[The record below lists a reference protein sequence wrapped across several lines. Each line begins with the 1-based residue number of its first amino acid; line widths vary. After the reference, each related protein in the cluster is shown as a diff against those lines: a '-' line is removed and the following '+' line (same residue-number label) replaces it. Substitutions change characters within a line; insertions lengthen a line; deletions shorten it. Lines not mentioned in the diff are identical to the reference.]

1 MCYSIHGL
9 LFASLNQ
16 KTSAAAFLDFSRHS
30 IGAVLR
36 PLLYPNT
43 EDLLPEQLNPDSLAT
58 PTGIMATSL
67 ADTLREIG
75 YGFTSS

>member
-1 MCYSIHGL
+1 MTRFLY
-9 LFASLNQ
+9 FRYF
-16 KTSAAAFLDFSRHS
+16 AFLDYPREKLS
-30 IGAVLR
+30 AVIC
-36 PLLYPNT
+36 PLLYPKT
-43 EDLLPEQLNPDSLAT
+43 QDLLAEQLNPDSLAT